1 MRIALA
7 LCTAALAAGCAS
19 TTAQDTVALG
29 ENPYTYAAAR
39 AEVCRQKI
47 NCGGASS
54 QRLPLRDRIRA
65 EDQRRANAQN
75 PGPDPVIQ
83 PELKDR

>member
-1 MRIALA
+1 MRIALV

-19 TTAQDTVALG
+19 TVPDTAALG

-54 QRLPLRDRIRA
+54 QGLPLRDRIRA
-65 EDQRRANAQN
+65 EDQRQANAKN
-75 PGPDPVIQ
+75 PGPYPAIQ
-83 PELKDR
+83 PELKIR